1 MKSKSSVLILLFI
14 VCLASCKRNDG
25 NDNAYL
31 QNESSQKK
39 SLFGF
44 LGNKKK
50 THAFRDARTGLVVN
64 STEYPSDWQVI
75 SKPIYTIDQKLP
87 VFLTEIQGPNN
98 LKSFNTPIKL
108 FLHYPNYQT
117 EQMMRQYGRNANMIR
132 RISSNE
138 QLMQEEVNSRMMHS
152 GFQMIG
158 QKRIPRAEQFLRNML
173 NKSGMQQAQF
183 EHYATEWTNNKGQK
197 ALVSLVKMAMQQPI
211 LNNDVMVMWFYSLDY
226 LFVDESEFEAAI
238 NNMLEAAENTKDN
251 PQWQQYTAQL
261 NAARMQQAQRDH
273 QIHMQNRQ
281 AAFNAHQ
288 QKMKGI
294 WAAQDANHASFMNR
308 NFGSGSSTAQR
319 QFVNMINEQETVYNP
334 NTGKNYQLQAGS
346 TEYWMDSDGNYIQ
359 NNDLFYNPNGDI
371 NLNNREWTKVSS
383 SY

>member
-1 MKSKSSVLILLFI
+1 MSSHLFKLSVLFLF
-14 VCLASCKRNDG
+14 CLASCKQNNDS
-25 NDNAYL
+25 NISY
-31 QNESSQKK
+31 QTSSSNEK
-39 SLFGF
+39 SIFGF
-44 LGNKKK
+44 LGNAKQ
-50 THAFRDARTGLVVN
+50 THNFRDARTGLVVN
-64 STEYPSDWQVI
+64 STEYPKSWQVI
-75 SKPIYTIDQKLP
+75 SKPVYTIDQKLP

-117 EQMMRQYGRNANMIR
+117 EQMMRQYGRNSNMIR
-132 RISSNE
+132 RMVSSE
-138 QLMQEEVNSRMMHS
+138 QIMQSEANSRMINS
-152 GFQMIG
+152 GFQLVG
-158 QKRIPRAEQFLRNML
+158 KKQIPRAEQLIRNMI
-173 NKSGMQQAQF
+173 NKSGMHQTQF

-211 LNNDVMVMWFYSLDY
+211 LNNDSMVMWFYSLDY
-226 LFVDESEFEAAI
+226 MFVDESEFEASI
-238 NNMLEAAENTKDN
+238 NKMLEAAENTKDN

-261 NAARMQQAQRDH
+261 NAARMQKAQRDH
-273 QIHMQNRQ
+273 QIHMRNRQ

-308 NFGSGSSTAQR
+308 TFGSGSDTSHK

-334 NTGKNYQLQAGS
+334 NTGKNYQVNAGS

-371 NLNNREWTKVSS
+371 NLNNREWTKVNSA
-383 SY
+383 Y